1 MTPTSIANR
10 GAVVAL
16 SLSFVLAAAGG
27 CGKGGEHSA
36 QVPAPGGK
44 PVNQSVY
51 DFTMKDLD
59 GKEVSLAQY
68 EGKVLLLV
76 NTASKCGFTPQYE
89 GLEKLYK
96 TYRDKGLV
104 ILGFPANNFLWQE
117 PGTDGEIKQFCS
129 IKFGVTFP
137 MFSKISVKGKG
148 QHPLYAFL
156 TDEKANPGFGGAI
169 TWNFNKFLVG
179 RDGKVMGRYGSK
191 VEPESKELVDAV
203 EKALL
208 MGS

>member
-1 MTPTSIANR
+1 M
-10 GAVVAL
+10 
-16 SLSFVLAAAGG
+16 
-27 CGKGGEHSA
+27 
-36 QVPAPGGK
+36 
-44 PVNQSVY
+44 NQSVY
-51 DFTMKDLD
+51 DFTMKDID
-59 GKEVSLAQY
+59 GKDVALSQFK
-68 EGKVLLLV
+68 GKVLLLV
-76 NTASKCGFTPQYE
+76 NTASKCGFTRQYE

-96 TYRDKGLV
+96 TYKDRGFV

-129 IKFGVTFP
+129 IKFGVSFP
-137 MFSKISVKGKG
+137 MFSKISVKGKD

-156 TDEKANPGFGGAI
+156 TDERANPGFGGAI

-179 RDGKVMGRYGSK
+179 RDGKVVGRFGSK
-191 VEPESKELVDAV
+191 VEPDSKELVDAL

>member
-1 MTPTSIANR
+1 MSIRIGIALFLALALVA
-10 GAVVAL
+10 GAGCEK
-16 SLSFVLAAAGG
+16 SGG
-27 CGKGGEHSA
+27 LFA
-36 QVPAPGGK
+36 QVPAQGGK
-44 PVNQSVY
+44 AVHQSVY
-51 DFTMKDLD
+51 DFAMKDIE
-59 GKEVSLAQY
+59 GKEVALSQFK
-68 EGKVLLLV
+68 GKVLLLV

-137 MFSKISVKGKG
+137 MFSKISVKGKD

-179 RDGKVMGRYGSK
+179 RDGKVVGRFGSK
-191 VEPESKELVDAV
+191 VEPGSKELVDAV

>member
-1 MTPTSIANR
+1 MRSRI
-10 GAVVAL
+10 GIAL
-16 SLSFVLAAAGG
+16 SFCLALAAAVG
-27 CGKGGEHSA
+27 CGKSGELSA
-36 QVPAPGGK
+36 QVPAQGGK
-44 PVNQSVY
+44 ALNQSVY
-51 DFTMKDLD
+51 DFTMKDIE
-59 GKEVSLAQY
+59 GKDVPLSQFK
-68 EGKVLLLV
+68 GKVLLLV

-96 TYRDKGLV
+96 TYQDRGLV

-137 MFSKISVKGKG
+137 MFSKISVKGKD

-169 TWNFNKFLVG
+169 SWNFNKFLVG
-179 RDGKVMGRYGSK
+179 RDGKVVGRFGSK
-191 VEPESKELVDAV
+191 VEPGSKELIEAV
-203 EKALL
+203 EKALA
-208 MGS
+208 GGK